1 MSKKP
6 NIIIIMADQLAAQAL
21 SLYGN
26 PVCKTPH
33 LNELANQG
41 IVFENAYSNNPVC
54 VPSRASMLSGMLCPE
69 ISAYDNATEL
79 ASSVPTMAHYMRSL
93 GYWTFLSGKMHFIGP
108 DQLHGFNERL
118 TTDVYPA
125 NYDWIGN
132 WSEGPSYVPSGTA
145 LNGIVEAGPCIRTMQ
160 EDYDDEVEFQSLRK
174 IYDLARYNEQNP
186 FFGVVSFTSPHTP
199 FNVSQK
205 YWDLYNDED
214 INSPDV
220 GPIPFEKLDYFSKSL
235 FFAHGRHRHT
245 ITEEHIRKTRQAY
258 YGMISY
264 IDDKIGKIVS
274 LLKETNQLNNT
285 ALFFVS
291 DHGEMLGERGM
302 WFKQC
307 FWEWSAHVPMIASIP
322 GASKGI
328 RSSVVTSLVDL
339 LPTIIEIG
347 NKNNKV
353 FSDNLSGKSLVPFAN
368 GNQDISDS
376 IAISD
381 YYHIG
386 PCVPTRMVRKGSFK
400 LIYTHG
406 HPNLLFDL
414 KKDPKELINLS
425 SNDKYKTTLD
435 ELLSICL
442 KDWDP
447 EKINSDIIKSQ
458 KRRLMI
464 KAVPGDPPD
473 WDFISQRGDDKR
485 YVRKEGVDAT
495 KGKLRIPPVET
506 VPPDMPAL
514 SKLEINEI
522 MTGKKIFLFKK
533 QNKLNQ

>member
-1 MSKKP
+1 MTKKP

-26 PVCKTPH
+26 PVCKTPN
-33 LNELANQG
+33 LDKLANQG
-41 IVFENAYSNNPVC
+41 VVFENAYSNNPVC
-54 VPSRASMLSGMLCPE
+54 VPSRASMLSGLLCPE

-79 ASSVPTMAHYMRSL
+79 ASSIPTMAHYMRSL

-125 NYDWIGN
+125 NFDWIGN

-174 IYDLARYNEQNP
+174 IYDLSRYKEQNP
-186 FFGVVSFTSPHTP
+186 FFGIVSFTSPHTP
-199 FNVSQK
+199 FNVSHK

-214 INSPDV
+214 MNPPEV
-220 GPIPFEKLDYFSKSL
+220 PPIPFEELDYFSKSL

-264 IDDKIGKIVS
+264 IDEKVGKIIN
-274 LLKETNQLNNT
+274 LLKETNQIDNT

-322 GASKGI
+322 GFQKGI
-328 RSSVVTSLVDL
+328 RSEVVTSLVDL
-339 LPTIIEIG
+339 LPTIIDIG
-347 NKNNKV
+347 QKDNQN
-353 FSDNLSGKSLVPFAN
+353 FSDNLSGKSLLQFAN
-368 GNQDISDS
+368 GNQNTGDS
-376 IAISD
+376 FAISD

-386 PCVPTRMVRKGSFK
+386 PCVPTRMVRKGGFK

-406 HPNLLFDL
+406 HPHLLFDL
-414 KKDPKELINLS
+414 DNDPKELKNLAFTEG
-425 SNDKYKTTLD
+425 YKNILE
-435 ELLSICL
+435 ELLSICFQN
-442 KDWDP
+442 WNP
-447 EKINSDIIKSQ
+447 EKINQDIIKSQ
-458 KRRLMI
+458 KRRHMI
-464 KAVPGDPPD
+464 KAVPGDPPN
-473 WDFISQRGDDKR
+473 WDFIAQLGDEKR
-485 YVRKEGVDAT
+485 YVRKDGVDAT
-495 KGKLRIPPVET
+495 KGRLRIPPVET
-506 VPPDMPAL
+506 VPPDMPPL
-514 SKLEINEI
+514 SKEDIQKM
-522 MTGKKIFLFKK
+522 MTGEKTFLFKK
-533 QNKLNQ
+533 DKK

>member
-6 NIIIIMADQLAAQAL
+6 NIIIIMADQLAAHAL

-79 ASSVPTMAHYMRSL
+79 PSSVPTMAHYMRSL

-205 YWDLYNDED
+205 YWDLYK
-214 INSPDV
+214 S
-220 GPIPFEKLDYFSKSL
+220 FYF
-235 FFAHGRHRHT
+235 
-245 ITEEHIRKTRQAY
+245 
-258 YGMISY
+258 
-264 IDDKIGKIVS
+264 
-274 LLKETNQLNNT
+274 
-285 ALFFVS
+285 
-291 DHGEMLGERGM
+291 
-302 WFKQC
+302 
-307 FWEWSAHVPMIASIP
+307 
-322 GASKGI
+322 
-328 RSSVVTSLVDL
+328 
-339 LPTIIEIG
+339 
-347 NKNNKV
+347 
-353 FSDNLSGKSLVPFAN
+353 
-368 GNQDISDS
+368 
-376 IAISD
+376 
-381 YYHIG
+381 
-386 PCVPTRMVRKGSFK
+386 
-400 LIYTHG
+400 
-406 HPNLLFDL
+406 
-414 KKDPKELINLS
+414 
-425 SNDKYKTTLD
+425 
-435 ELLSICL
+435 
-442 KDWDP
+442 
-447 EKINSDIIKSQ
+447 
-458 KRRLMI
+458 
-464 KAVPGDPPD
+464 
-473 WDFISQRGDDKR
+473 
-485 YVRKEGVDAT
+485 
-495 KGKLRIPPVET
+495 
-506 VPPDMPAL
+506 
-514 SKLEINEI
+514 
-522 MTGKKIFLFKK
+522 
-533 QNKLNQ
+533 